1 MIVQN
6 VIDDR
11 LTFAA
16 MLTEGVTL
24 LHFVHLHIGVHASKF
39 EMVTKGHSE
48 AEKDV
53 CDQWHSV
60 IM

>member
-39 EMVTKGHSE
+39 EMVTKAIQGLRRM
-48 AEKDV
+48 
-53 CDQWHSV
+53 SV
-60 IM
+60 ISGIL